1 MQVTVLLLHK
11 LGENLGRCSS
21 VNSRLHFKM
30 QSGIKDT
37 SVPFGNTIFDIVGCN
52 LGTPE
57 VGQVG
62 GGGGVAVG
70 AYAGQ
75 AGFS

>member
-1 MQVTVLLLHK
+1 
-11 LGENLGRCSS
+11 
-21 VNSRLHFKM
+21 M

-52 LGTPE
+52 LGMSE
-57 VGQVG
+57 VGQVAG
-62 GGGGVAVG
+62 RRRGWLRHVFPFTSRRCFDALENCQCSAIGAAVA
-70 AYAGQ
+70 Q